1 MTAFDIFNGDA
12 DGICSLLQL
21 RLDFPREAELI
32 TGVKRKVDLLNKLS
46 PAHSIH
52 PDDNITVLD
61 ISMLKNQ
68 PGLES
73 ALAQGAHVFYADH
86 HQSGDIPKHPNLTAH
101 INLSPDTCT
110 GLIIN
115 KHLDNRYFLW
125 ALTAAFGDNLIEKA
139 NALGAQQGINQGT
152 LALIEKLGTYINYNG
167 YGASLEDLFYHPA
180 TLFKLLL
187 PYASPIDFIEDGH
200 DAFKTLEEGYQS
212 DFGRANSAD
221 VIHKTEQAAAYLLP
235 DERWA
240 RRVSGV
246 FGNDLANQTP
256 NRAHA
261 VLTEQT
267 KDDQK
272 GYLVSIRAPLTNKIH
287 ADTLAS
293 KFPSGGGRKAAAGI
307 NFLPEDQLPLF
318 LQQFESQFQNT

>member
-21 RLDFPREAELI
+21 RLDSPREAELI
-32 TGVKRKVDLLNKLS
+32 TGVKRKVDLLNALS
-46 PAHSIH
+46 TQNSIH
-52 PDDNITVLD
+52 QGDEITVLD
-61 ISMLKNQ
+61 VSMLKNQ

-73 ALAQGAHVFYADH
+73 ALTKGAHVFYADH

-101 INLSPDTCT
+101 INLSPNTCT

-115 KHLDNRYFLW
+115 NHLEGRYLLW
-125 ALTAAFGDNLIEKA
+125 ALTAAFGDNLIDKA
-139 NALGAQQGINQGT
+139 NALGEQHNIDSKT
-152 LALIEKLGTYINYNG
+152 LGLIQKLGIYINYNG
-167 YGASLEDLFYHPA
+167 YGASLEDLFYHPSA
-180 TLFKLLL
+180 LFNILL
-187 PYASPIDFIEDGH
+187 PYSSPIDFIEDGH

-212 DFGRANSAD
+212 DFSRANSAD
-221 VIHKTEQAAAYLLP
+221 IIHKTEQTAAYLLP

-246 FGNDLANQTP
+246 FGNDLANQAP
-256 NRAHA
+256 DSAHT

-267 KDDQK
+267 KDGQK
-272 GYLVSIRAPLTNKIH
+272 GYLISIRAPLNNKSH

-307 NFLPEDQLPLF
+307 NFLPETQLSTF
-318 LQQFESQFQNT
+318 LKHFESQYQNT

>member
-1 MTAFDIFNGDA
+1 MTTFDIFNGDA

-21 RLDFPREAELI
+21 RLDSPRDAVLVS
-32 TGVKRKVDLLNKLS
+32 GVKRKVDLLNTLS
-46 PAHSIH
+46 TEHTVRQG
-52 PDDNITVLD
+52 DKVTVLD

-73 ALAQGAHVFYADH
+73 ALTQGAQVFYADH
-86 HQSGDIPKHPNLTAH
+86 HQSGDIPTHPNLTAR

-115 KHLDNRYFLW
+115 KHLESRHLLW
-125 ALTAAFGDNLIEKA
+125 ALTAAFGDNLIDKA
-139 NALGAQQGINQGT
+139 NALGSEQGISRDT
-152 LALIEKLGTYINYNG
+152 LALLEKLGTYINYNG
-167 YGASLEDLFYHPA
+167 YGASLEDLFYDPA
-180 TLFKLLL
+180 ALFTILL

-200 DAFKTLEEGYQS
+200 DAFTTLEEGYQS
-212 DFGRANSAD
+212 DFIRANSAD
-221 VIHKTEQAAAYLLP
+221 IIHKTAQTSAYLLP

-256 NRAHA
+256 NSAHA

-267 KDDQK
+267 KNGQK
-272 GYLVSIRAPLTNKIH
+272 GYLVSIRAPLTNKRH

-307 NFLPEDQLPLF
+307 NFLPEAQLSTF
-318 LQQFESQFQNT
+318 LQDFQSQYQNA

>member
-21 RLDFPREAELI
+21 RLDCPRDAVLV
-32 TGVKRKVDLLNKLS
+32 TGVKRKVDLLNTLS
-46 PAHSIH
+46 IEHVVSQ
-52 PDDNITVLD
+52 DDKITVLD
-61 ISMLKNQ
+61 VSMLKNQ
-68 PGLES
+68 PGLKS
-73 ALAQGAHVFYADH
+73 ALTQGAQVFYADH

-101 INLSPDTCT
+101 INLSPETCT

-115 KHLDNRYFLW
+115 KHLENRYLLW
-125 ALTAAFGDNLIEKA
+125 ALTAAFGDNLIDTA
-139 NALGAQQGINQGT
+139 NTLGEQHNIDGAT
-152 LALIEKLGTYINYNG
+152 LALVQELGTYINYNG

-180 TLFKLLL
+180 TLFNILL
-187 PYASPIDFIEDGH
+187 PYTSPIDFIEDGH

-212 DFGRANSAD
+212 DFSQANSAD
-221 VIHKTEQAAAYLLP
+221 VIHKSAQASAYLLP
-235 DERWA
+235 NERWA

-246 FGNDLANQTP
+246 FGNDLANQAP
-256 NRAHA
+256 NSAHA

-267 KDDQK
+267 KDNQK
-272 GYLVSIRAPLTNKIH
+272 GYLISIRAPLTNKRH

-307 NFLPEDQLPLF
+307 NFLPEEQLSTF
-318 LQQFESQFQNT
+318 LQHFESQYQNT

>member
-21 RLDFPREAELI
+21 RLSSPRDAVLVS
-32 TGVKRKVDLLNKLS
+32 GVKRKVDLLKNLPS
-46 PAHSIH
+46 NHTIRQG
-52 PDDNITVLD
+52 DEITVLD

-68 PGLES
+68 SGLETV
-73 ALAQGAHVFYADH
+73 LTQGAKVFYADH
-86 HQSGDIPKHPNLTAH
+86 HQSGDIPKHPNLSAH

-125 ALTAAFGDNLIEKA
+125 ALTAAFGDNLIDKA
-139 NALGAQQGINQGT
+139 NLLGSEKNIAPGT
-152 LALIEKLGTYINYNG
+152 LEVIKKLGTYINYNG
-167 YGASLEDLFYHPA
+167 YGSSLEDLFYDP
-180 TLFKLLL
+180 TVLFNILL
-187 PYASPIDFIEDGH
+187 PYSSPMDFIEDGH
-200 DAFKTLEEGYQS
+200 EAFKRLEEGYQS
-212 DFGRANSAD
+212 DFSCAKSAD
-221 VIHKTEQAAAYLLP
+221 IIHKTAEATAFLLP

-256 NRAHA
+256 YSAHA

-267 KDDQK
+267 KDGQK
-272 GYLVSIRAPLTNKIH
+272 GYLVSIRAPLTNKRD

-307 NFLPEDQLPLF
+307 NHLPEAQLSTF
-318 LQQFESQFQNT
+318 LQEFQSQYQNT